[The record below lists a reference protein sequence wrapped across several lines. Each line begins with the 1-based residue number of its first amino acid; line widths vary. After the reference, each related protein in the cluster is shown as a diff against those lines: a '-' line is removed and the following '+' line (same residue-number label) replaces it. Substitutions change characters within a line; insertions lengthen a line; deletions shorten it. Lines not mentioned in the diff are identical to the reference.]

1 MMNAICNSAAPTG
14 LNIGWGA
21 DMTQGFRSASPH
33 CTPAYTR
40 TSPNGL
46 PTTHDNVGS
55 PNGLLTPNDNM
66 GSPYGLLTPNDNVG
80 SPNGLLTAHDNV
92 GSPNGLLTPNDNTGN
107 SLRL

>member
-1 MMNAICNSAAPTG
+1 MELIMMNAICNSAAPTG

-46 PTTHDNVGS
+46 LTPNDNVSSPNGLLTTHDNVGS
-55 PNGLLTPNDNM
+55 PD
-66 GSPYGLLTPNDNVG
+66 GLLTPNDNVG
-80 SPNGLLTAHDNV
+80 SPD
-92 GSPNGLLTPNDNTGN
+92 GLLTPNDNTGN
-107 SLRL
+107 RLRL

>member
-1 MMNAICNSAAPTG
+1 MELIMMNAICNSAAPTG

-46 PTTHDNVGS
+46 LTPNDNVSSPNGLLTTHDNVGS
-55 PNGLLTPNDNM
+55 PD
-66 GSPYGLLTPNDNVG
+66 
-80 SPNGLLTAHDNV
+80 
-92 GSPNGLLTPNDNTGN
+92 GLLTPNDNTGN
-107 SLRL
+107 RLRL